1 MLADKLSTIE
11 FETILNEFPEGVDP
25 ATTATDTSF
34 MRLLSTVNRDELD
47 SVMVEETFEPGDIIM
62 REGEMGDTMYLI
74 WSGRVA
80 VVRGSFSSPL
90 IVFQRRPGE
99 SVGEMALIEKKPRI
113 ASIVALDYC
122 RLLRLNQEGFD
133 WLVAQNPRFSK
144 AVMAMLSRRLRS
156 LQDSSSER
164 IVSLKSE
171 NELLLESQRLRQE
184 MSDLI
189 IHDLR
194 NPLGNIYT
202 ALNMLELVLPQEVF
216 AQNREL
222 MEIANISYERM
233 QNLIESLLD
242 VARLETGDLPLELS
256 RLNLPIMIELVKT
269 MFTFSLERREI
280 DFRIVLPG
288 ELPVVY
294 ADEDRIRRVL
304 TNLVDNAVKFSPK
317 GGFIEVVVKVDE
329 AEDCLMV
336 SVADAGPGIP
346 AEERERI
353 FERFTQVQS
362 EGGQKKSRRGY
373 GLGLVFCRLAMR
385 AHNGRIWVEDGSNGV
400 GSRFVFTLPINGT
413 DASL

>member
-1 MLADKLSTIE
+1 MPTDKLSAAE
-11 FETILNEFPEGVDP
+11 LDTILKELPEEVDLS
-25 ATTATDTSF
+25 TTASDTSF

-47 SVMVEETFEPGDIIM
+47 SVMVEEMFEPGDIIM
-62 REGEMGDTMYLI
+62 REGEMGDCMYLI

-80 VVRGSFSSPL
+80 VVRGPFSSPS

-122 RLLRLNQEGFD
+122 RMLRLNSEGFD
-133 WLVAQNPRFSK
+133 LLVAQNPRFSK
-144 AVMAMLSRRLRS
+144 AVMKMISRRLRA
-156 LQDSSSER
+156 LQDSSSAR

-242 VARLETGDLPLELS
+242 VAKMETGDLPLELS
-256 RLNLPIMIELVKT
+256 QLNLPILFELVKT
-269 MFTFSLERREI
+269 MFTFSFERREI
-280 DFRIVLPG
+280 DFRIVLPD
-288 ELPVVY
+288 ELPVVH

-304 TNLVDNAVKFSPK
+304 TNLVDNAAKFSPK
-317 GGFIEVVVKVDE
+317 GGFIEVKVVVDE
-329 AEDCLMV
+329 VENCLVV
-336 SVADAGPGIP
+336 SVTDQGPGIP
-346 AEERERI
+346 VEERERI

-385 AHNGRIWVEDGSNGV
+385 AHNGRIWVEDGPDGV
-400 GSRFVFTLPINGT
+400 GSCFVFTLPIT
-413 DASL
+413 SAES

>member
-1 MLADKLSTIE
+1 MPTDKLTAAE
-11 FETILNEFPEGVDP
+11 LDTILKELPEEVDLS
-25 ATTATDTSF
+25 TTASDTSF

-47 SVMVEETFEPGDIIM
+47 SVMVEEMFEPGDIIM
-62 REGEMGDTMYLI
+62 REGEMGDCMYLI

-80 VVRGSFSSPL
+80 VVRGPFSSPS

-122 RLLRLNQEGFD
+122 RMLRLNSEGFD
-133 WLVAQNPRFSK
+133 LLVAQNPRFSK
-144 AVMAMLSRRLRS
+144 AVMKMISRRLRA
-156 LQDSSSER
+156 LQDSSSAR

-242 VARLETGDLPLELS
+242 VAKMETGDLPLELS
-256 RLNLPIMIELVKT
+256 QLNLPILFELVKT
-269 MFTFSLERREI
+269 MFTFSFERREI
-280 DFRIVLPG
+280 DFRVVLPD
-288 ELPVVY
+288 ELPVVH

-304 TNLVDNAVKFSPK
+304 TNLVDNAAKFSPK
-317 GGFIEVVVKVDE
+317 GGFIEVKVVVDE
-329 AEDCLMV
+329 VENCLVV
-336 SVADAGPGIP
+336 SVTDQGPGIP
-346 AEERERI
+346 VEERERI

-385 AHNGRIWVEDGSNGV
+385 AHNGRIWVEDGPDGV
-400 GSRFVFTLPINGT
+400 GSCFVFTLPIT
-413 DASL
+413 SAES

>member
-1 MLADKLSTIE
+1 
-11 FETILNEFPEGVDP
+11 
-25 ATTATDTSF
+25 
-34 MRLLSTVNRDELD
+34 
-47 SVMVEETFEPGDIIM
+47 MVEETFEPGDIIM
-62 REGEMGDTMYLI
+62 REGEMGDSMYLI

-80 VVRGSFSSPL
+80 VVRGPFSSPL

-122 RLLRLNQEGFD
+122 RLLRLDREGFD
-133 WLVAQNPRFSK
+133 LLVAQNPRFSK
-144 AVMAMLSRRLRS
+144 GVMVMLSRRLRS
-156 LQDSSSER
+156 LQDSSSAR

-184 MSDLI
+184 MGDLI

-202 ALNMLELVLPQEVF
+202 ALNMLELVLPQEVY

-222 MEIANISYERM
+222 MDIATLSYQRM
-233 QNLIESLLD
+233 QNLIDSLLD
-242 VARLETGDLPLELS
+242 VAKLETGDLPLELS
-256 RLNLPIMIELVKT
+256 QLNLPLMIELVKT

-280 DFRIVLPG
+280 DFRVVLPDKMP
-288 ELPVVY
+288 EVT

-317 GGFIEVVVKVDE
+317 GGFIEVMVRADE
-329 AEDCLMV
+329 QSNCLMV
-336 SVADAGPGIP
+336 SVTDMGPGIP

-353 FERFTQVQS
+353 FERFTQVQA
-362 EGGQKKSRRGY
+362 EKGEKKSRRGY

-385 AHNGRIWVEDGSNGV
+385 AHNGRIWVEDGYDGV

-413 DASL
+413 AE

>member
-1 MLADKLSTIE
+1 MPTDKLSAAE
-11 FETILNEFPEGVDP
+11 LDTILKELPEEVDLS
-25 ATTATDTSF
+25 TTASDTSF

-47 SVMVEETFEPGDIIM
+47 SVMVEEMFEPGDIIM
-62 REGEMGDTMYLI
+62 REGEMGDCMYLI

-80 VVRGSFSSPL
+80 VVRGPFSSPS

-122 RLLRLNQEGFD
+122 RMLRLNSEGFD
-133 WLVAQNPRFSK
+133 LLVAQNPRFSK
-144 AVMAMLSRRLRS
+144 AVMKMISRRLRA
-156 LQDSSSER
+156 LQDSSSAR

-242 VARLETGDLPLELS
+242 VAKMETGDLPLELS
-256 RLNLPIMIELVKT
+256 QLNLPILFELVKT
-269 MFTFSLERREI
+269 MFTFSFERREI
-280 DFRIVLPG
+280 DFRVVLPD
-288 ELPVVY
+288 ELPVVH

-304 TNLVDNAVKFSPK
+304 TNLVDNAAKFSPK
-317 GGFIEVVVKVDE
+317 GGFIEVKVVVDE
-329 AEDCLMV
+329 VENCLVV
-336 SVADAGPGIP
+336 SVTDQGPGIP
-346 AEERERI
+346 VEERERI

-385 AHNGRIWVEDGSNGV
+385 AHNGRIWVEDGPDGV
-400 GSRFVFTLPINGT
+400 GSCFVFTLPIT
-413 DASL
+413 SAES

>member
-1 MLADKLSTIE
+1 MPANKLKTAE
-11 FETILNEFPEGVDP
+11 FNALLQEFPEGVDFS
-25 ATTATDTSF
+25 TTATDTDF
-34 MRLLSTVNRDELD
+34 IRLLSTVSRDELD

-62 REGEMGDTMYLI
+62 REGEMGDCMYLI

-80 VVRGSFSSPL
+80 VVRGPFASPS

-99 SVGEMALIEKKPRI
+99 AVGEMALIENKPRI
-113 ASIVALDYC
+113 ASIVALDHC
-122 RLLRLNQEGFD
+122 RLLRLNRDGFD
-133 WLVAQNPRFSK
+133 LLVAQNPRFSK
-144 AVMAMLSRRLRS
+144 SVMMMLSRRLRS
-156 LQDSSSER
+156 LQDSSSAR

-202 ALNMLELVLPQEVF
+202 ALNMLELVLPQEVY

-222 MEIANISYERM
+222 MEISTLSYERM
-233 QNLIESLLD
+233 QNLIDSLLD
-242 VARLETGDLPLELS
+242 VAKLETGDLPLELS
-256 RLNLPIMIELVKT
+256 HLNLPVMIELVKT

-280 DFRIVLPG
+280 DFRIVLPD
-288 ELPVVY
+288 ELPDVT

-317 GGFIEVVVKVDE
+317 GGFIEIVVRVDNE
-329 AEDCLMV
+329 TNNLLV
-336 SVADAGPGIP
+336 SVTDAGPGIP
-346 AEERERI
+346 AEERERV
-353 FERFTQVQS
+353 FERFTQVQT
-362 EGGQKKSRRGY
+362 ERGEKKSRRGY

-385 AHNGRIWVEDGSNGV
+385 AHNGRIWVEDGYNGV
-400 GSRFVFTLPINGT
+400 GTRFVFTLPINGT
-413 DASL
+413 